1 MSVIIGEVAK
11 GNSQKIIVATNE
23 YKGKEYV
30 DVRLHYAGEDGE
42 FYPTKKGITLT
53 SEVIPEIIKMINKGA
68 KELK

>member
-1 MSVIIGEVAK
+1 MIIGEVAK
-11 GNSQKIIVATNE
+11 GNNQKIIVATNE

-30 DVRLHYAGEDGE
+30 DVRLHYLYKDGE